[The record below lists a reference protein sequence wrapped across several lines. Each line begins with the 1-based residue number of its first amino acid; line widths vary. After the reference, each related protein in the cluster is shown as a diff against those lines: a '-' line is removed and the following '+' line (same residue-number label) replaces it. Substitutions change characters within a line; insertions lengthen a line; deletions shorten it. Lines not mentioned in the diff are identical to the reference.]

1 MNKDL
6 SLVRSELEKVGLSNH
21 VDVTWEYMENENDKL
36 VPHMVAKWNET
47 TIDMFS
53 SRTTGEMSYMIEE
66 QCKAEEMNRYFC
78 AELFAKGI
86 TQRAE
91 WIKADHEDCVEYLK
105 ENQFGHPALYPV
117 WKESQKVSV

>member
-36 VPHMVAKWNET
+36 VPHMVATWNET

-53 SRTTGEMSYMIEE
+53 SRTTGEMSYMVEE
-66 QCKAEEMNRYFC
+66 QKNVEEMNRYFG
-78 AELFAKGI
+78 AELFVNGI
-86 TQRAE
+86 IQRAE

-105 ENQFGHPALYPV
+105 ENQFGHPALFPI
-117 WKESQKVSV
+117 WFKKNKK

>member
-36 VPHMVAKWNET
+36 VPHMVATWNET

-53 SRTTGEMSYMIEE
+53 SRTTGEMSYMVEE
-66 QCKAEEMNRYFC
+66 QKNVEEMNRYFG

-105 ENQFGHPALYPV
+105 ENQFGHPALFPI
-117 WKESQKVSV
+117 WFKKNKK

>member
-36 VPHMVAKWNET
+36 VPHMVATWNET

-53 SRTTGEMSYMIEE
+53 SRTTNEISYMVEE
-66 QCKAEEMNRYFC
+66 QKNVEEMNRYFG

-105 ENQFGHPALYPV
+105 ENQFGHPALFPI
-117 WKESQKVSV
+117 WFKKNKK